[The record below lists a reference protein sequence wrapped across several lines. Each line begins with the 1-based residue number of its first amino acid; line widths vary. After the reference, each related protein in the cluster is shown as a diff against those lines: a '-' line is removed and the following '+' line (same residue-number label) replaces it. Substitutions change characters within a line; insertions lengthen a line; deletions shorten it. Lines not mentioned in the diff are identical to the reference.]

1 MACSGVGIL
10 WICSDRSS
18 ELTIADA
25 GLPLDHG
32 AASSEW
38 SCPAS
43 LFNGAALVKR
53 IHRFHCRF
61 SDLKPAS
68 DLFSESISKEGLLE
82 TWNNANADLD
92 MVQKGTPENLASNF
106 DIAGVVEFDLEPPDV
121 ALVLR
126 VRLS

>member
-1 MACSGVGIL
+1 MLQSVTKC
-10 WICSDRSS
+10 SS
-18 ELTIADA
+18 EYTDSIADFQI
-25 GLPLDHG
+25 
-32 AASSEW
+32 SSQLQ
-38 SCPAS
+38 SCFLS
-43 LFNGAALVKR
+43 L
-53 IHRFHCRF
+53 
-61 SDLKPAS
+61 
-68 DLFSESISKEGLLE
+68 SESKEGLLE